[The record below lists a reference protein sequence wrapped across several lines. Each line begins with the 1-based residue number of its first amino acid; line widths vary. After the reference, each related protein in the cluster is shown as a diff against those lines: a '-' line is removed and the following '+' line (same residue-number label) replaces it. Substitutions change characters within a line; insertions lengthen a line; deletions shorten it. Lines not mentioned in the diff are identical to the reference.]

1 MTRVTALAASTLLL
15 AVSPDLVAAHP
26 GHGWGSGALHYVANL
41 DHGMVLVVTFGI
53 LAAVVGRR
61 ALTR

>member
-1 MTRVTALAASTLLL
+1 MTRLAALASATLLL

-26 GHGWGSGALHYVANL
+26 GHGWGTGALHYLANL
-41 DHGMVLVVTFGI
+41 DHGMVLMVTFGI
-53 LAAVVGRR
+53 LGVVVGRR